1 MSKTDE
7 ISINSAGSVFFSL
20 GDLIYG
26 RFDKKDE
33 KMETKSDCGEEDEE
47 VNEFLLLLSR
57 AN

>member
-1 MSKTDE
+1 MKYPSTRLDL
-7 ISINSAGSVFFSL
+7 FSL
-20 GDLIYG
+20 KDLIYG

-33 KMETKSDCGEEDEE
+33 KMKTKSDCTEEDEE